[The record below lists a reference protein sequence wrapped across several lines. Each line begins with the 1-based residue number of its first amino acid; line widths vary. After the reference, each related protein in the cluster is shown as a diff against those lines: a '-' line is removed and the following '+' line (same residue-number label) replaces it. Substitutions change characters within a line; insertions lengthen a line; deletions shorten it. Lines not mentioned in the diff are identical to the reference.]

1 MKEIKSIKATG
12 EWVILEAR
20 EVIAEEKKTE
30 SGLILPGRSQDGQVV
45 NGSNGKRVVDLFIHD
60 IGPDAIGKVSYKK
73 GDMIIADNY
82 DLQGCGSDT
91 QTFYI
96 CHHTKVKAVIE
107 A

>member
-45 NGSNGKRVVDLFIHD
+45 NSSSGKRVVDLFVHD

-96 CHHTKVKAVIE
+96 CHYTKIKAVIE

>member
-20 EVIAEEKKTE
+20 EVKAVEKKTE
-30 SGLILPGRSQDGQVV
+30 SGLIRPGKAQDGQVV
-45 NGSNGKRVVDLFIHD
+45 NSGAGKRVVDLFVYD
-60 IGPDAIGKVSYKK
+60 IGPDAADKVSYKK
-73 GDMIIADNY
+73 GDMIVADNY

-96 CHHTKVKAVIE
+96 CHYTKVKAIIE